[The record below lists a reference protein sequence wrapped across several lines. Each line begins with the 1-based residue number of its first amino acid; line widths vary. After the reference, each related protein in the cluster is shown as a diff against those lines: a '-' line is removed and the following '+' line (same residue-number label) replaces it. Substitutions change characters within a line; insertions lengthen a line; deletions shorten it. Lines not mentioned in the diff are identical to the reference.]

1 MNNIND
7 SAAGVSA
14 SYDPINNRFV
24 LANNTTGDVGISM
37 QDVTG
42 NFLAATG
49 LVRRHA
55 EPREKSALHLER
67 RHAADCQPVQHD

>member
-1 MNNIND
+1 MNNINE
-7 SAAGVSA
+7 SAAGVTA
-14 SYDPINNRFV
+14 SYDPVNNKFV

-49 LVRRHA
+49 LAGGTLRHG
-55 EPREKSALHLER
+55 KTCSTL
-67 RHAADCQPVQHD
+67 